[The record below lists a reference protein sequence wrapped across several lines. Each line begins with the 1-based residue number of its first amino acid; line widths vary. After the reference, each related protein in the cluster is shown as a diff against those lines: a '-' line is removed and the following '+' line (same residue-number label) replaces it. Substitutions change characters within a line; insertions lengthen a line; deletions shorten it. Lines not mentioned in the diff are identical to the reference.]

1 MGSVSIIVLL
11 FCGVIFAVL
20 AIGVGKF
27 FGQSST
33 NPEKGQPY
41 ECGIET
47 QGVTW
52 VQFNV
57 GYYLFSLV
65 FLVFDVEIVFLY
77 PWATVLKEIGM
88 AAFVEILLFTL
99 FLFMGLLYAYKRKA
113 LTWM

>member
-27 FGQSST
+27 FGQSSM

-88 AAFVEILLFTL
+88 VAFVEILLFTL
-99 FLFMGLLYAYKRKA
+99 FLFMGLLYAYKKKA

>member
-11 FCGVIFAVL
+11 FAGLIFAAVT
-20 AIGVGKF
+20 IGIGRI
-27 FGQSST
+27 FGLTST

-47 QGVTW
+47 QGTTW

-65 FLVFDVEIVFLY
+65 FLVFDVELVFLY
-77 PWATVLKEIGM
+77 PWATVLKEIGIT
-88 AAFVEILLFTL
+88 AFIEILFFTL
-99 FLFMGLLYAYKRKA
+99 FLFMGLLYAYKMKA
-113 LTWM
+113 LSWM

>member
-1 MGSVSIIVLL
+1 MGSVSIIILMFV
-11 FCGVIFAVL
+11 GVIFAFL
-20 AIGVGKF
+20 TIGIGKI
-27 FGQSST
+27 FGNSST

-77 PWATVLKEIGM
+77 PWATVLTQLGM
-88 AAFVEILLFTL
+88 TAFIEILIFSA
-99 FLFMGLLYAYKRKA
+99 FLFMGLLYAYKKKA